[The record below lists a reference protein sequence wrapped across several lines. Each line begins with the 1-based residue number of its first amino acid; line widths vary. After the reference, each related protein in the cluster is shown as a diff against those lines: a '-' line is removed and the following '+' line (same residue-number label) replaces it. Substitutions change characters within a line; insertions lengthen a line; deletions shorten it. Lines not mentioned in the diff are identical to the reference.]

1 MHRFFSLI
9 FLLSLVCKESL
20 GAAECTRRYYGFSS
34 FVCVCDG
41 TYCNFDSEFDPTID
55 ATNVKVVKSSRD
67 EFRNSVEVL
76 PRQDGTIISSDVN
89 FSIYVNA
96 NDRRQEVIGFGG
108 AFTDSASINI
118 KSLTTEAQNNL
129 MHMYFAKKG
138 SRYNLVRVPIA
149 GTDFSTHPYSYDDI
163 EGDVDLVY
171 FDLSEEDYNYKI
183 PLIIEAIALCPDD
196 LYILVS
202 PWSPPAWMKTNGK
215 FNESGTLLP
224 EMWQPY
230 TNYLVKFFEMYEQ
243 NLGVQLWGFTPQNEP
258 LGGLDPNWE
267 FNTCGWTAE
276 DMRDWIATVL
286 GPTVSEAGYRRLKLL
301 IDDFNRNTLPSYI
314 IPIVED
320 ATAVEYVDGVA
331 VHWYNDLYFSPD
343 VLDQTHDIAVGK
355 FILYTEACID
365 PTSSFVELGNW
376 ERGEQYITDIIE
388 DSNHWST
395 GWIDWN
401 LALDLQGGPNW
412 VSNFVD
418 SPMIVNA
425 TANEFYV
432 QPLYYALSHFS
443 RNVQRGATWVS
454 SSLDQSTN
462 DLKVTAFEN
471 PNGQIVVIIANVAE
485 TAYDIGILNEN
496 QQYIFKYNIGG
507 KTWLSITYQ
516 R

>member
-1 MHRFFSLI
+1 SL
-9 FLLSLVCKESL
+9 
-20 GAAECTRRYYGFSS
+20 AAECTRRYYGFSS

-41 TYCNFDSEFDPTID
+41 TYCNFDGENDPTID

-76 PRQDGTIISSDVN
+76 PRQDGTINSSDVN
-89 FSIYVNA
+89 FSIFVNA
-96 NDRRQEVIGFGG
+96 NDRRQDVIGFGG

-118 KSLTTEAQNNL
+118 KSLTAEAQNNL
-129 MHMYFAKKG
+129 MNMYFAKEG

-171 FDLSEEDYNYKI
+171 FDLSEEDYNYK
-183 PLIIEAIALCPDD
+183 
-196 LYILVS
+196 
-202 PWSPPAWMKTNGK
+202 
-215 FNESGTLLP
+215 
-224 EMWQPY
+224 
-230 TNYLVKFFEMYEQ
+230 
-243 NLGVQLWGFTPQNEP
+243 
-258 LGGLDPNWE
+258 NWA

-301 IDDFNRNTLPSYI
+301 IDDFNRDTLPSYV

-365 PTSSFVELGNW
+365 PVSGFVELGNW

-454 SSLDQSTN
+454 SSIDQSTN

-496 QQYIFKYNIGG
+496 QQYIFKYNIAG